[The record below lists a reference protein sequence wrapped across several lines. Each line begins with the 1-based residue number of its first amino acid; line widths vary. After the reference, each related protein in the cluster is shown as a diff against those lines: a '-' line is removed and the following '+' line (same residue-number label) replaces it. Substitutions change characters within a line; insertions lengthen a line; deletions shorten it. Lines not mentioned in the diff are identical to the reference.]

1 MKATEHLRGW
11 QFVGVEIAKKV
22 VNLKRL
28 GLILVMG
35 ACIKVHYAISH
46 SQRGIFW
53 LKLAIGLMSESDP
66 GFRILTRV

>member
-1 MKATEHLRGW
+1 MKAAKHLRGW

-35 ACIKVHYAISH
+35 ACIKVHYAIRVIP
-46 SQRGIFW
+46 RGAFS
-53 LKLAIGLMSESDP
+53 GLSWQ
-66 GFRILTRV
+66 LV